1 MSDGQEKPDGTE
13 KEKECEKMKM
23 WEKILEYYKIAI
35 DGRKTLLENYNHWM
49 NMYAIINGALFVGF
63 YSIAEKSSDAVPFII
78 KFAILVLGCVAG
90 WLWHF
95 STKGYYDWM
104 LSWLNVISFYEN
116 KLREC
121 TESDSVY
128 IYRAFIISKG
138 NKMLNEKTIQPFSTQ
153 KLTQKFTLVVAIV
166 WSLITGCIIYNKL
179 CEVDIE
185 IIRNNICFIVC
196 PIVIAIVICFI
207 VKYICKKWC
216 MKSDLRK
223 THKIRIKNGIDKFD
237 DAIET
242 NQMTQP

>member
-1 MSDGQEKPDGTE
+1 MGDGQEKIEVNNDVCNNAE
-13 KEKECEKMKM
+13 KCEKMKM
-23 WEKILEYYKIAI
+23 CEKILEYYKTAI
-35 DGRKTLLENYNHWM
+35 DGRNTHLEHYNHWM

-63 YSIAEKSSDAVPFII
+63 YSIFTQRNVSCYFYI
-78 KFAILVLGCVAG
+78 KLAILVLGCVAG
-90 WLWHF
+90 WFWHF
-95 STKGYYDWM
+95 STKGFYEWM

-116 KLREC
+116 KLSEC

-179 CEVDIE
+179 CEMDID
-185 IIRNNICFIVC
+185 IICNNICFILC
-196 PIVIAIVICFI
+196 PIAITVAIYFI

-216 MKSDLRK
+216 MESNLKE
-223 THKIRIKNGIDKFD
+223 THKVFKKEKFD
-237 DAIET
+237 EFTPID
-242 NQMTQP
+242 